1 LIINFLKIKI
11 MLLNNLK
18 LTIRRFNRQKL
29 NTGLHI
35 IGLTLGITV
44 CLLIGLFSKYEM
56 TFDAYHDKA
65 DRIYRINSIWS
76 DAGKMDYHYSTPLP
90 LSRALRTEIS
100 GIEKVALAHPQGT
113 QTIVE
118 ISPEKRFAQEHIL
131 IVEPEFLDIFNVEIL
146 RGGDGHEMLRQPFQ
160 AILSEMLAE
169 KFYSKENPIGKT
181 FLYKNQ
187 FNVTVV
193 GLMKDLPTNTHL
205 PASMLLSYVP
215 DPKYLGTRIDRWT
228 SVSGTTTLVVLPK
241 NANLNSFTSQLN
253 AIADKYIN
261 PKMPSQ
267 SKSYFDI
274 QPLSDVHFNTKYAGG
289 GGWVKAV
296 NTKWLWFFGII
307 GLAVLAL
314 ACINFINLSTAQ
326 SMTRVKEIG
335 VRKTIGAGQA
345 HLIRQFLFEA
355 FTLTTISGILSLI
368 ITYLSLPSLNIML
381 EKGITFDFFQTPVLW
396 GAFVLGIVLTSL
408 LAGTYPAWVIARF
421 KPVSTL
427 KTGNAVAGNP
437 KTTWLRKG
445 LVVTQ
450 FTISVGLLIAVAL
463 MAQQVQFLRH
473 KDLGFDK
480 DNIVNVDVKDAQK
493 VPVLAAEL
501 RQIPQVKDFSFA
513 TAPPSTDGHWGT
525 IMTKTNGED
534 PNRWEVTQ
542 IFCDDNYAK
551 MYGLKL
557 STGRFNQIS
566 DTIYTSNSLPSEKK
580 VFKVVVNE
588 KLLETLSFGT
598 PSEAIGKRFWADGG
612 NIEIVGVVANFSTSS
627 LHEAMKP
634 MLMTPVPQGFQQ
646 VGIKIEAESDVP
658 LVIAAIE
665 KAWKKTFPE
674 GIFDFKFLDE
684 EIDAFYKAEIRLYS
698 LFKVF
703 AGLAMLISCLGLWG
717 LASFAAQ
724 QRTKEIGIR
733 KVLGASVAGIATL
746 LSKDFLKLVL
756 ISILVASPIAW
767 LLMHK
772 WLQNFAYRI
781 SIGWW
786 VFVLVGFVAVLIA
799 LLTVSF
805 QAIKAALTNPVKSL
819 RSE

>member
-1 LIINFLKIKI
+1 

-18 LTIRRFNRQKL
+18 LTLRRFGRQKL
-29 NTGLHI
+29 NTSLHI
-35 IGLTLGITV
+35 VGLTLGITV
-44 CLLIGLFSKYEM
+44 CLLIGLFLKHEM
-56 TFDAYHDKA
+56 SFDGYHDKA
-65 DRIYRINSIWS
+65 ERTYRINSVWS
-76 DAGKMDYHYSTPLP
+76 DAGKMDYHFSTPMP
-90 LSRALRTEIS
+90 LSKAIRTEIS
-100 GIEKVALAHPQGT
+100 GIETVALAHPQGMR
-113 QTIVE
+113 TIVE

-146 RGGDGHEMLRQPFQ
+146 RGGNGHDILRQPFQ
-160 AILSEMLAE
+160 AILSETLAE
-169 KFYSKENPIGKT
+169 KFYGKGNPIGKT
-181 FLYKNQ
+181 FLYKNK
-187 FNVTVV
+187 FNVTVA
-193 GLMKDLPTNTHL
+193 GLMKDLPSNTHL

-215 DPKYLGTRIDRWT
+215 DQKYLGTRIDGWT
-228 SVSGTTTLVVLPK
+228 FVSGTTTLIVLPQ
-241 NANLNSFTSQLN
+241 NTNLNGFTSQLN
-253 AIADKYIN
+253 ALADKYIN
-261 PKMPSQ
+261 VKIPPHM
-267 SKSYFDI
+267 KSYFDI

-326 SMTRVKEIG
+326 SITRAKEIG
-335 VRKTIGAGQA
+335 VRKTIGAGQG

-355 FTLTTISGILSLI
+355 FTLTTVSGIFSLI
-368 ITYLSLPSLNIML
+368 ITYLSLPSLNNML
-381 EKGITFDFFQTPVLW
+381 EKGITFDFFQTPALW
-396 GAFVLGIVLTSL
+396 GSFVLGIVLTSL

-427 KTGNAVAGNP
+427 KTGNAVAGDK

-463 MAQQVQFLRH
+463 MAQQVQFLRN

-480 DNIVNVDVKDAQK
+480 DNIVNIDVKDAK
-493 VPVLAAEL
+493 KIPVLAAEL
-501 RQIPQVKDFSFA
+501 RKIPQIKDISFS

-525 IMTKTNGED
+525 IMTKTNGDD

-542 IFCDDNYAK
+542 IFCDENYPK

-557 STGRFNQIS
+557 LAGRLNQMT
-566 DTIYTSNSLPSEKK
+566 DTTYTSNSLPSEKK

-588 KLLETLSFGT
+588 KLVETLSFGT
-598 PSEAIGKRFWADGG
+598 PTEAIGKRFWAGMDGG

-634 MLMTPVPQGFQQ
+634 LLMTPLPEEFGQ
-646 VGIKIEAESDVP
+646 VGIKIEARNELP

-684 EIDAFYKAEIRLYS
+684 EIDAFYKAEIRLYN

-756 ISILVASPIAW
+756 ISIVIASPIAW
-767 LLMHK
+767 FLMHK
-772 WLQNFAYRI
+772 WLEDFAYRI

-786 VFVLVGFVAVLIA
+786 VFAIVGFVAVLIA

-805 QAIKAALTNPVKSL
+805 QAIKAAVANPVKSL
-819 RSE
+819 RTE

>member
-1 LIINFLKIKI
+1 
-11 MLLNNLK
+11 MLLNNIK
-18 LTIRRFNRQKL
+18 LTFRRFGKQKL
-29 NTGLHI
+29 NTSLHI

-44 CLLIGLFSKYEM
+44 CLLIGLFLKHEM
-56 TFDAYHDKA
+56 GFDGYHDKA
-65 DRIYRINSIWS
+65 ERTYRINSIWS
-76 DAGKMDYHYSTPLP
+76 DAGKLNYHFSTPMP
-90 LSRALRTEIS
+90 LSKALRTEVS
-100 GIEKVALAHPQGT
+100 GIEKVTLAHPQGMR
-113 QTIVE
+113 TIVE

-146 RGGDGHEMLRQPFQ
+146 RGGNGHEILRQPFQ
-160 AILSEMLAE
+160 AVLSESLAE
-169 KFYSKENPIGKT
+169 KFYGKENPIGKT
-181 FLYKNQ
+181 FLFKNK
-187 FNVTVV
+187 FTVTVA

-205 PASMLLSYVP
+205 PATMLLSYVP
-215 DPKYLGTRIDRWT
+215 EKEYLGTRIDGW
-228 SVSGTTTLVVLPK
+228 SFVSGTSTFVVLPK
-241 NANLNSFTSQLN
+241 NANITAFTGQLN
-253 AIADKYIN
+253 TLADKYMNSN
-261 PKMPSQ
+261 PNMPKQ
-267 SKSYFDI
+267 LKSYFDA
-274 QPLSDVHFNTKYAGG
+274 QPLSDVHFNTKYSGG

-326 SMTRVKEIG
+326 SMTRAKEIG

-355 FTLTTISGILSLI
+355 FTLTTISGIFSLI
-368 ITYLSLPSLNIML
+368 ITYLSLPLLNNML
-381 EKGITFDFFQTPVLW
+381 ETGIPFDFFQTPALW
-396 GAFVLGIVLTSL
+396 LAFVLGIILTSL
-408 LAGTYPAWVIARF
+408 LAGTYPAWMITRF
-421 KPVSTL
+421 KPVLTL
-427 KTGNAVAGNP
+427 KTGNAMAGDQ
-437 KTTWLRKG
+437 KTVWLRKG

-463 MAQQVQFLRH
+463 MAQQVQYLRN
-473 KDLGFDK
+473 KDLGFNK
-480 DNIVNVDVKDAQK
+480 DNIVDIGVNDTQK
-493 VPVLAAEL
+493 ASVLATEL
-501 RQIPQVKDFSFA
+501 RKIPQVKDFSFA
-513 TAPPSTDGHWGT
+513 TAPPSTDGHWAT
-525 IMTKTNGED
+525 IMTKTNEED

-542 IFCDDNYAK
+542 IFCDDNYSK

-557 STGRFNQIS
+557 LAGRLNQTS
-566 DTIYTSNSLPSEKK
+566 DTTYTSNSLPSEKK

-598 PSEAIGKRFWADGG
+598 PAEAIGKRFWAGMDGG
-612 NIEIVGVVANFSTSS
+612 NMEIVGVVADFSTSS

-634 MLMTPVPQGFQQ
+634 LFITPMPQEYQQ
-646 VGIKIEAESDVP
+646 VGIKIEAGNELP
-658 LVIAAIE
+658 LVIASIE

-674 GIFDFKFLDE
+674 GVFDFKFLDE
-684 EIDAFYKAEIRLYS
+684 EIDAFYKAEIRLFN

-756 ISILVASPIAW
+756 IAIVVASPIAW
-767 LLMHK
+767 YLMHK
-772 WLQNFAYRI
+772 WLQDFAYRI

-786 VFVLVGFVAVLIA
+786 VFALVGLVAVLIA

-805 QAIKAALTNPVKSL
+805 QAIKAAVANPVKSL
-819 RSE
+819 RTE